1 MELTKNEVIVI
12 DYTTNLFVNNNYFR
26 DQIGTFSH
34 YVTVR
39 WTAGLE
45 IGLRPFIICCY
56 GYVSREDICM
66 STRVKTR

>member
-26 DQIGTFSH
+26 DQIWTFSH

-39 WTAGLE
+39 
-45 IGLRPFIICCY
+45 
-56 GYVSREDICM
+56 
-66 STRVKTR
+66 